1 MWDDIYQTGFDH
13 IKSTCETCI
22 AYKATPS
29 RPVLSLPLANKSNQC
44 VAMDLKQWN
53 NKWILLYIF
62 YILDMWSRLTVAKF
76 ITRKSQRKL
85 LIPS

>member
-13 IKSTCETCI
+13 IKSTCEICI